1 MAGWVLG
8 AAALWVGGACALA
21 LLLGA
26 VLRRGRDERFAPA
39 PPAGAPPVP
48 ARRRPVRVSVPA
60 PRPAPVTPPHGLR
73 SQAHLSCA
81 DRVVR

>member
-1 MAGWVLG
+1 MAVWVLG
-8 AAALWVGGACALA
+8 AAALWIGGACALA

-39 PPAGAPPVP
+39 PPASAPLVP
-48 ARRRPVRVSVPA
+48 GRPPVRVSVPA
-60 PRPAPVTPPHGLR
+60 QRPAPVTPPHGLR
-73 SQAHLSCA
+73 SQAHLTCA

>member
-1 MAGWVLG
+1 MAVWVLG

-26 VLRRGRDERFAPA
+26 VFRRGRDERFAPA
-39 PPAGAPPVP
+39 PPAGPVP
-48 ARRRPVRVSVPA
+48 RPSRPVRVSVPA
-60 PRPAPVTPPHGLR
+60 QRRAPVTPPHGLR
-73 SQAHLSCA
+73 SQAHLNCA

>member
-26 VLRRGRDERFAPA
+26 VLRRGRDDRFAPA
-39 PPAGAPPVP
+39 SAPPVP
-48 ARRRPVRVSVPA
+48 ARPRAVQVSVPA
-60 PRPAPVTPPHGLR
+60 QRPAPVTPPHGLR